1 MEEKINISKSPAIL
15 VGIAERGSELDECER
30 SLDELARLLDTAGGE
45 VFARVMQVKESF
57 DPRTC
62 IGSGKVKEIS
72 EVCRDNAVSL
82 VVFDFELTPAQIRN
96 LEADIGEDVRVIDRS
111 MLILDI
117 FALHAV
123 SGEGKLQ
130 VELAQLRYSAPRL
143 MGHGTE
149 LSRLGGG
156 IGTRGPG
163 ETKLES
169 DRRHLKEKIVTLEHR
184 LAEMEHNRAVMRAQR
199 DRSGLVKVALVGY
212 TNAGKSTLLNALTG
226 AGVLSEDKLFATLD
240 PTTRKLA
247 LPGGESV
254 LLTDTVGFIRKLPH
268 HLVKAFKSTL
278 DEVAYADILLI
289 VSDSSDP
296 ELAEHIDVTK
306 TVIEELGASDKEII
320 YVYNKCDL
328 IQGRSIGP
336 DSDNS
341 VMVSGATGDGL
352 EDLLC
357 AIERA
362 ILKFKRKYK
371 LVIPYSDQS
380 VLSYLYDNYAVED
393 VEYIDVGISVTA
405 TLDERGRGVVGKYI
419 SED

>member
-1 MEEKINISKSPAIL
+1 
-15 VGIAERGSELDECER
+15 
-30 SLDELARLLDTAGGE
+30 
-45 VFARVMQVKESF
+45 
-57 DPRTC
+57 
-62 IGSGKVKEIS
+62 
-72 EVCRDNAVSL
+72 
-82 VVFDFELTPAQIRN
+82 
-96 LEADIGEDVRVIDRS
+96 
-111 MLILDI
+111 
-117 FALHAV
+117 V